1 MTAQTRT
8 SPGSACGGDEHGL
21 VHSPAADTPATAD
34 APSEVSYER
43 VDPDRYVVLHDGPV
57 GFVEVV
63 PPVFVCYVGHPYAQ
77 ASEIAQVHDFHRA
90 VEIVAE
96 TAASPR
102 APKITA

>member
-57 GFVEVV
+57 GSRL
-63 PPVFVCYVGHPYAQ
+63 PPRRGDRRRNSRV
-77 ASEIAQVHDFHRA
+77 IACA
-90 VEIVAE
+90 
-96 TAASPR
+96 
-102 APKITA
+102 

>member
-8 SPGSACGGDEHGL
+8 SPGSACGGDEP
-21 VHSPAADTPATAD
+21 SAAENSAVGTPIT
-34 APSEVSYER
+34 PEEPTGPTYER
-43 VDPDRYVVLHDGPV
+43 VDPDRYVVLLDRPIGY
-57 GFVEVV
+57 VEVV
-63 PPVFVCYVGHPYAQ
+63 SPVFVCYVGHPYAQ

-96 TAASPR
+96 TAASSR